1 MDRKNEE
8 HLDPRQRK
16 TRALLVKALAELME
30 ERPFSELSVVDI
42 CSRAMVHR
50 TTFYAHFEDKNALFR
65 YVLQE
70 LQRGFEEEQA
80 ALAGQVDLR
89 AFLLA
94 EFHSALRFLKE
105 HRQIYLS
112 GLAGGGHELRM
123 VEDTAAEWLTRRFRE
138 EGVTAGETLDPEL
151 AGQFYAGA
159 LLTVV
164 RWWLENG
171 MTMDEAELV
180 KQVERL
186 LPRQEEERG

>member
-1 MDRKNEE
+1 MSKATETPRED
-8 HLDPRQRK
+8 LRQRRSK
-16 TRALLVKALAELME
+16 QHMSEALLGLMA
-30 ERPFSELSVVDI
+30 ERPYREISVVDI
-42 CSRAMVHR
+42 CERAMVHR

-70 LQRGFEEEQA
+70 LQRGFEAEQA
-80 ALAGQVDLR
+80 ALTGHVDLR
-89 AFLLA
+89 TFLLA
-94 EFHSALRFLKE
+94 EFHSALHFLKE

-112 GLAGGGHELRM
+112 GLAGGGYELRL

-138 EGVTAGETLDPEL
+138 EGVTAGEAQDPEL

-186 LPRQEEERG
+186 LPRQEERG

>member
-1 MDRKNEE
+1 MTETPRED
-8 HLDPRQRK
+8 LRQRRSK
-16 TRALLVKALAELME
+16 QHMSEALLGLMA
-30 ERPFSELSVVDI
+30 ERPYREISVVDI
-42 CSRAMVHR
+42 CERAMVHR

-151 AGQFYAGA
+151 AGQFYAGT

>member
-1 MDRKNEE
+1 MTEKPRED
-8 HLDPRQRK
+8 LRQRRSK
-16 TRALLVKALAELME
+16 QHMSEALLGLMA
-30 ERPFSELSVVDI
+30 ERPYREISVVDI
-42 CSRAMVHR
+42 CERAMVHR

-138 EGVTAGETLDPEL
+138 NGVTEGETQAPEL

-159 LLTVV
+159 LLMVV

-171 MTMDEAELV
+171 MAMDEAELV
-180 KQVERL
+180 RQVERL
-186 LPRQEEERG
+186 LPSQEGERG

>member
-1 MDRKNEE
+1 MTETPRED
-8 HLDPRQRK
+8 LRQRRSK
-16 TRALLVKALAELME
+16 QHMSEALLGLMA
-30 ERPFSELSVVDI
+30 ERPYREISVVDI
-42 CSRAMVHR
+42 CERAMVHR

-123 VEDTAAEWLTRRFRE
+123 VEDTAAEWLTRRSRE
-138 EGVTAGETLDPEL
+138 EGVTAGETLAPEL